1 LPYYARVVNLPRSIL
16 ASLGLSL
23 LLALALCAVP
33 LVAVWSIESAL
44 VLGVLQPVLC
54 AYGSADLTRRYL
66 QAARADALSLTPE
79 VPVPSLSGLFA
90 RTGGFA
96 AALWAIPVIVLGL
109 DVLRV
114 RNCSPLESFA
124 SMLLGPGFGIA
135 LACALGTG
143 LALFAPQRW
152 RFAPLWAASIP
163 VASALWAVYRMYAG
177 PAIYAYG
184 HFFGF
189 FPGTLYDENVTL
201 TQSFLW
207 LRVASALLA
216 LSCVLLT
223 VGSLEPGTLKPAW
236 VRERLALRW
245 LGALGLGLVGLATG
259 YSDELGWSSS
269 TTRVQRALGAQIEG
283 RRCHMVVPREWA
295 QAERQRLAAE
305 CDFRVERA
313 EHWLGLTHPGRIDV
327 YLFRS
332 PDEKYRL
339 MGADATNLAKPWRSE
354 IYISQLGWPNPV
366 LGHELVHV
374 VARGAGRGPL
384 RIAGRLGGLWPNPA
398 LIEGVAM
405 AAAFT
410 PTAGLTLHEWAHAML
425 ELEMVPPL
433 SQLFGPGFFG
443 QQERLA
449 YTLSG
454 SLLDFVRQ
462 RWGAAAVRQTYST
475 GDLALGVGAP
485 LAEIDAAWRAHL
497 KAQPLSARARDLAR
511 ARFSGRGVL
520 SAVCPRVL
528 AKLRQN
534 VRVDL
539 SAGDDA
545 GARTD
550 CQALLDIE
558 PHDPAAR
565 ATLAAVLTRLG
576 AEDQAQR
583 ELSQLLESGAP
594 APFAVAARQAVADQ
608 ALRLGDYARALTLY
622 EALLQEPLED
632 DQLRTLQVKVLASRA
647 ATSPGTGRRQAQLLF
662 ELLVGQ
668 PGEHTDPATAVHLT
682 HELQKLRDDGLA
694 QYLEARQLFGQKSF
708 ALAADLL
715 AQANARGLPSSHL
728 RAESL
733 RLEVKSRL
741 ALGQSSDAPAQLELA
756 AARARQLQDTGTQA
770 ERTEA
775 EDFLQYVA
783 FLQGRLTH

>member
-1 LPYYARVVNLPRSIL
+1 VVTLPRSVLI
-16 ASLGLSL
+16 SL
-23 LLALALCAVP
+23 LLSPLLALTLCAVP
-33 LVAVWSIESAL
+33 LFAVWSLESAL

-54 AYGSADLTRRYL
+54 AYGSADLTRRYVR
-66 QAARADALSLTPE
+66 AAEAGAAGVRM
-79 VPVPSLSGLFA
+79 PSLSELFA

-109 DVLRV
+109 DALRV
-114 RNCSPLESFA
+114 RNCSPLESIA
-124 SMLLGPGFGIA
+124 SMLLGPGFGTA
-135 LACALGTG
+135 LACVVGTG
-143 LALFAPQRW
+143 LALLAPRL
-152 RFAPLWAASIP
+152 RLLPLWAAAVP
-163 VASALWAVYRMYAG
+163 VATELWAVYRMVTG

-189 FPGTLYDENVTL
+189 FPGTLYDENVSLTL
-201 TQSFLW
+201 SFLW
-207 LRVASALLA
+207 LRVASALL
-216 LSCVLLT
+216 LWGYVLLI
-223 VGSLEPGTLKPAW
+223 VGSVQPETLRLSW
-236 VRERLALRW
+236 SRERLALR
-245 LGALGLGLVGLATG
+245 LTGGLCLGLVGLAEY

-269 TTRVQRALGAQIEG
+269 TTRVQHALGGQLESQ
-283 RRCHMVVPREWA
+283 RCHMYFPREWTR
-295 QAERQRLAAE
+295 AERERSAAE

-332 PDEKYRL
+332 PAEKYHL
-339 MGADATNLAKPWRSE
+339 MGAEATNLAKPWRSE
-354 IYISQLGWPNPV
+354 VYISQLGWPNPV

-384 RIAGRLGGLWPNPA
+384 RIAGRWGGLWPNPA

-425 ELEMVPPL
+425 ELDMVPPL

-462 RWGAAAVRQTYST
+462 RWGAAAVRKTYST
-475 GDLALGVGAP
+475 GDLQSGVGVS
-485 LAEIDAAWRAHL
+485 LVDIDAAWRAHL
-497 KAQPLSARARDLAR
+497 RAEPLSARARDLAK

-520 SAVCPRVL
+520 SAVCPHVL
-528 AKLRQN
+528 AKLRN
-534 VRVDL
+534 DVKADL
-539 SAGDDA
+539 GAGDDA
-545 GARTD
+545 NARKD
-550 CQALLDIE
+550 CQAILDIE
-558 PHDPAAR
+558 PHDAGAR
-565 ATLAAVLTRLG
+565 ATLASVLTRLG
-576 AEDQAQR
+576 AREQAAH
-583 ELSQLLESGAP
+583 ELSRLIEAGAP
-594 APFAVAARQAVADQ
+594 APYTVAVRQSVADQ
-608 ALRLGDYARALTLY
+608 AMRLGDYARALTLY

-632 DQLRTLQVKVLASRA
+632 DQLRTLQVKALACRA
-647 ATSPGTGRRQAQLLF
+647 AMGTQTGVRQAQVLF

-668 PGEHTDPATAVHLT
+668 PGEHADPATAVHLAR
-682 HELQKLRDDGLA
+682 ELRDLRADGLA
-694 QYLEARQLFGQKSF
+694 QYLEARQLFGQKNY

-715 AQANARGLPSSHL
+715 AQANARGLPSSQL

-741 ALGQSSDAPAQLELA
+741 ALGETPNAAAQLEQA
-756 AARARQLQDTGTQA
+756 IARAQQLQDMGTQA
-770 ERTEA
+770 ERAEA
-775 EDFLQYVA
+775 DDFLKHIA
-783 FLQGRLTH
+783 FLQRRLSQ